1 MSKAKTNTQNFHLKT
16 KKDIFFD
23 TLFYLIITVVCFAC
37 LLPFIHVLSK
47 SISSEHSVI
56 ANEIILLP
64 KGINFEAYKKILQD
78 KSIVNSMFVTIFIT
92 ITFTIIGMFLTIC
105 GAYALSQ
112 KNLKGRKVLT
122 AILMFTMYFSA
133 GMIPE
138 YMLISKLALLDTV
151 WSLILPLAFSAYNFL
166 LMKNYFQHSIPDSLI
181 ESAFLDGANHF
192 KILIKIILPLSKPI
206 LATIALFLAVG
217 RWNAYSD
224 ALFYIKQNVDIR
236 PLQLKLYYLVVASS
250 ESFQLEGG
258 GGQVMTNPEVLKSAT
273 VMFATLPIICIYPFV
288 QKYFVDGVMIGA
300 VKG

>member
-1 MSKAKTNTQNFHLKT
+1 MSDTNTQNFHLRT
-16 KKDIFFD
+16 KKDIFYD
-23 TLFYLIITVVCFAC
+23 TLFYIIITFVCLTC
-37 LLPFIHVLSK
+37 LLPFIHVFSK
-47 SISSEHSVI
+47 SISAENYVM
-56 ANEIILLP
+56 ANEIVLLP
-64 KGINFEAYKKILQD
+64 KGINFEAYKKIFQD
-78 KSIVNSMFVTIFIT
+78 DSIVRSMYITIFIT
-92 ITFTIIGMFLTIC
+92 ITFTIIGMILTVA

-112 KNLKGRKVLT
+112 KGLKGRKALT
-122 AILMFTMYFSA
+122 AMFMFTMYFSA

-138 YMLISKLALLDTV
+138 YMLMSNLGLLDTV

-166 LMKNYFQHSIPDSLI
+166 LMKNFFQNSIPDSLI

-192 KILIKIILPLSKPI
+192 TILGKIVLPLSKPI

-236 PLQLKLYYLVVASS
+236 PLQLKLYYLVVAAS

-258 GGQVMTNPEVLKSAT
+258 GGQVMTNPEVLKAAT
-273 VMFATLPIICIYPFV
+273 VMFATVPILLIYPFV